1 MVVLCN
7 VLVYTAVLTWFAKSA
22 DLSALNCAC
31 VDAGDASP
39 LVVITGH
46 GYKCDGTLA

>member
-1 MVVLCN
+1 MVVLRN
-7 VLVYTAVLTWFAKSA
+7 TFVYTAVLTWLAKSA

-39 LVVITGH
+39 LVASIGH
-46 GYKCDGTLA
+46 DYRCDATLA